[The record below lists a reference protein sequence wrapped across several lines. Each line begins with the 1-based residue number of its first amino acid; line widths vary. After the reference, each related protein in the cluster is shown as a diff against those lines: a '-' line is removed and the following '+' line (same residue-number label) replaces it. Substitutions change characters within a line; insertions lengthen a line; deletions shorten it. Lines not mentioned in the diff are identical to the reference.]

1 VVDRDLGLP
10 MSTKVNVYV
19 ELENRERF
27 GLGIPLPAGRI
38 RVSQLDE
45 RDDTLEFIGEDVID
59 HTPKDET
66 ITIKL
71 GSAFDVVGERRQ
83 VEFSVDRSAERME
96 ETIEIKVRNH
106 KDEPVE
112 VIVREILFRWAENE
126 ITEASHEY
134 EREDA
139 STVRF
144 PVTVPADGEA
154 VVTYRVRYRW

>member
-1 VVDRDLGLP
+1 YTLGRTTSLPDDSTKQIELFPRIDDVPARKILVYQGLAPVGVFSAPYMERELGLP
-10 MSTKVNVYV
+10 MHTKVDVY
-19 ELENRERF
+19 LDIENRARV

-66 ITIKL
+66 VTVKL

-83 VEFSVDRSAERME
+83 TEFSVDRSAERID

-106 KDEPVE
+106 KDQ
-112 VIVREILFRWAENE
+112 
-126 ITEASHEY
+126 
-134 EREDA
+134 
-139 STVRF
+139 
-144 PVTVPADGEA
+144 
-154 VVTYRVRYRW
+154 